1 MEEKMKASIVK
12 IGNSHGVRIPK
23 PILDQCG
30 FKKEVEL
37 EVVNQ
42 ELVLKAVGRP
52 RKNWEASFKKMAKH
66 QDDHLEESP
75 STDWENEE
83 WEWK

>member
-1 MEEKMKASIVK
+1 MKASIVK

-42 ELVLKAVGRP
+42 ELVVKAVNRP
-52 RKNWEASFKKMAKH
+52 RKNWEASFKKMAQD
-66 QDDHLEESP
+66 QDDRLEEAP
-75 STDWENEE
+75 STDWDNEE

>member
-1 MEEKMKASIVK
+1 MKASIIK

-42 ELVLKAVGRP
+42 KLIVKSP
-52 RKNWEASFKKMAKH
+52 QNTRKSWEASFKKMSEKE
-66 QDDHLEESP
+66 DDRLLVSVTTEWES
-75 STDWENEE
+75 EE
-83 WEWK
+83 WEW